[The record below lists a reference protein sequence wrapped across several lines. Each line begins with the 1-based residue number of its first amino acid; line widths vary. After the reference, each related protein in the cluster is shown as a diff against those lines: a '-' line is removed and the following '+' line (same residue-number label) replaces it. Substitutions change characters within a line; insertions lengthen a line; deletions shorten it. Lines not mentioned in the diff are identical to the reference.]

1 MKNTLFILSL
11 LFPSLLVAQA
21 DAIMKLLQKK
31 LPDGTV
37 IETRETGRHFA
48 GEYTVY
54 LEQPI
59 DHNNPATGTFQ
70 QRIFLSHY
78 DRKAPT
84 LIVTEGYGARP
95 RDYEL
100 ADILR
105 SNQIIVEYRFN
116 AKSTPEKIDWKYMTN
131 DQAMEDLHQVRKLF
145 GKIYKKSWVSTG
157 ISKGGTTALI
167 YKSKYPDDVDVA
179 VSYVGPLPVAREDLR
194 IDELILD
201 KLKEQPCAASLDK
214 VQRFALSNDE
224 IFVPMIDSLAKADQI
239 TFDRVTTA
247 QALEYA
253 VLELTFSFLQ
263 LGYSCDEV
271 PTEMHV
277 DTVFNYIKNAV
288 GFDFYSEETIAGLEP
303 AFYQFMTENGYYSFI
318 HEPFEGLLDDL
329 ESYDNSIFAPRGVNL
344 EFDKDY
350 LQRVRNYLHTEGDKI
365 IYIQGGNDPWAACRF
380 VPPTERDAVYIEK
393 DGANHRLRI
402 KSLDQNQKEEI
413 YEALGRWLKVKIY
426 PLAED

>member
-1 MKNTLFILSL
+1 MKNTLLLLSF

-21 DAIMKLLQKK
+21 DAVLKLLQKK
-31 LPDGTV
+31 LPANTK
-37 IETRETGRHFA
+37 IETRESGRHFL
-48 GEYTVY
+48 GDYTIY
-54 LEQPI
+54 LQQPI
-59 DHNNPATGTFQ
+59 DHNNPAAGTFQ

-116 AKSTPEKIDWKYMTN
+116 AKSTPEEIDWKYMTN
-131 DQAMEDLHQVRKLF
+131 DQAMEDLHRIRKIF
-145 GKIYKKSWVSTG
+145 GKIYKRSWVSTG

-167 YKSKYPDDVDVA
+167 YKSKYPEDVDVA
-179 VSYVGPLPVAREDLR
+179 VSYVGPLPKAREDLR
-194 IDELILD
+194 IDEMIME
-201 KLKEQPCAASLDK
+201 KLQDQPCASYLELI
-214 VQRFALSNDE
+214 QRTALSNDS
-224 IFVPMIDSLAKADQI
+224 ILVPKIDSLAKADNI

-263 LGYSCDEV
+263 LGYSCEDV
-271 PTEMHV
+271 PQDMHL
-277 DTVFNYIKNAV
+277 DTVFNYIKEIV
-288 GFDFYSEETIAGLEP
+288 GFDFYCEETIAALEP

-318 HEPFEGLLDDL
+318 HEPFDVLLDDL
-329 ESYDNSIFAPRGVNL
+329 ESYDNSIFAPRGVSL
-344 EFDKDY
+344 DFDKDY
-350 LQRVRNYLHTEGDKI
+350 LQRVRNYLHTDGDQV

-380 VPPTERDAVYIEK
+380 VPPADRDAVYIEK
-393 DGANHRLRI
+393 EGGSHRIRI
-402 KSLDQNQKEEI
+402 NGLDENQKEEI
-413 YEALGRWLKVKIY
+413 YQALERWLKVKIY